1 MLLDFEEHRLHRR
14 ALSVA
19 FKSGPMKSYL
29 ADLDTG
35 IAARVAQWK
44 AQPGP
49 MLFYPA
55 MKQLTLDLAATSFLG
70 ADIGPEVDEIT
81 RAFVDMVAASVAVI
95 RKPLPGTAMARG
107 VKGRK
112 RIVAYFS
119 EQIPIRRAKGG
130 GDDLFSQLCHA
141 THEDGALLSTQDII
155 DHMSFLMMAA
165 HDTLTSS
172 LTSFI
177 GELAA
182 NPEWQQKLR
191 DEVAGL
197 GIAAD
202 DPTSFDNLEAMP
214 LTEMAFK
221 EAMRLKP
228 PVPSM
233 PRRAMRDFTFKG
245 YAIPAGT
252 MVGVNPLFTHHMPEI
267 WPEPEKFDP
276 MRFTEEAQRNRHRF
290 AWVPFG
296 GGAHMCLGLHF
307 AYMQAKCFARHFLQ
321 NLERL
326 AGARLQAG
334 LADVADPE
342 AARWIAGDAE
352 GGVRSNVQGWAK
364 ACFAPCP
371 PFHPR
376 LLLNGGHASLCHLR
390 FLRESKTEAIQLLHK
405 RRELRALV
413 GHEHRDQFRGLGVA
427 GIGRHQMR
435 GARRLEERL
444 ADLERLD
451 RTAGE
456 LRADFALGDIG
467 GDRAGMPVRAGKPAG
482 TIEHAHD
489 GDALA
494 RHVRQRMRA
503 DRLDGIERRTGRI
516 AAGTERLDHRRD
528 RIHRRRQCLADHEGA
543 GETGDDGEMER
554 PGLADCDSLNV
565 ADIWSLLIWLNV

>member
-1 MLLDFEEHRLHRR
+1 VRQSKKYGLVYRSHLFGETSLVLLGPEANELVLFDQAKQFSSTLGWGRILGLLFPRGLMLLDFEEHRLHRR

-70 ADIGPEVDEIT
+70 AGIGPEVDEIT

-95 RKPLPGTAMARG
+95 RKPLPGTQMARG

-119 EQIPIRRAKGG
+119 EQIPLRRAKGG

-141 THEDGALLSTQDII
+141 THEDGALLSTQDIV

-172 LTSFI
+172 LTSFV

-182 NPEWQQKLR
+182 DPEWQQKLR
-191 DEVAGL
+191 DEVKGL

-202 DPTSFDNLEAMP
+202 APTSFDNLEAMG
-214 LTEMAFK
+214 LAEMAFK
-221 EAMRLKP
+221 EALRLKP

-233 PRRAMRDFTFKG
+233 PRRAIRDFTFKG
-245 YAIPAGT
+245 YAIPAGA

-276 MRFTEEAQRNRHRF
+276 MRFTDEAQRNRHRF
-290 AWVPFG
+290 AWVPYG

-321 NLERL
+321 NLEVSLEPGYRPDWQMWPIPKP
-326 AGARLQAG
+326 RDG
-334 LADVADPE
+334 LRV
-342 AARWIAGDAE
+342 
-352 GGVRSNVQGWAK
+352 VLK
-364 ACFAPCP
+364 A
-371 PFHPR
+371 
-376 LLLNGGHASLCHLR
+376 
-390 FLRESKTEAIQLLHK
+390 I
-405 RRELRALV
+405 
-413 GHEHRDQFRGLGVA
+413 
-427 GIGRHQMR
+427 
-435 GARRLEERL
+435 
-444 ADLERLD
+444 
-451 RTAGE
+451 
-456 LRADFALGDIG
+456 
-467 GDRAGMPVRAGKPAG
+467 
-482 TIEHAHD
+482 
-489 GDALA
+489 
-494 RHVRQRMRA
+494 
-503 DRLDGIERRTGRI
+503 
-516 AAGTERLDHRRD
+516 
-528 RIHRRRQCLADHEGA
+528 
-543 GETGDDGEMER
+543 
-554 PGLADCDSLNV
+554 
-565 ADIWSLLIWLNV
+565 